1 MPNIPNQNDVLPNL
15 NQIEEQTEHVGYGS
29 NGNEMDLAAFYCPYI
44 PLQHAPN
51 PFVADIV
58 AVEDI
63 SINGKWQ
70 FVLHK
75 DADGNFLPRA
85 KDAFDWIITNLPI
98 TSRKFT
104 YADRILSSIPFSTRY
119 GIFDQPVVPKNTII
133 VELFNK
139 QSAALLKIL
148 FQD

>member
-1 MPNIPNQNDVLPNL
+1 MPNIPNQNNALPNP
-15 NQIEEQTEHVGYGS
+15 NQIGEQMECVGYYGS
-29 NGNEMDLAAFYCPYI
+29 HGNEMDSAVFYCPYI
-44 PLQHAPN
+44 PLQHATN
-51 PFVADIV
+51 PFVADII

-63 SINGKWQ
+63 SINGKWK

-85 KDAFDWIITNLPI
+85 KDAFDWIIQNLPI

-104 YADRILSSIPFSTRY
+104 YDPERIMPFPTRY
-119 GIFDQPVVPKNTII
+119 GVQPSVPKNTII

-139 QSAALLKIL
+139 QSAALFKIL